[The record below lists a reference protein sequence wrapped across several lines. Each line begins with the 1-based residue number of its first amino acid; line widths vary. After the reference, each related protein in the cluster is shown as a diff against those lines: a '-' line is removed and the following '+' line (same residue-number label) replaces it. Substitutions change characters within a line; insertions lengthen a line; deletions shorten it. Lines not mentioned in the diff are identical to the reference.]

1 MAKAIKTNVLRH
13 LDALKI
19 PYETREYTVDDDN
32 FDGKLVAEKVDLPA
46 EMIYKTLVLVGDT
59 LPHLVCVIPVELELD
74 LKAVAR
80 AAGCKSVHMLPQKDL
95 LPLTGYLRGELG
107 MRGMCITDFSG
118 SSQYMDL
125 VDGLIAGSD
134 IWDSPMPKIHTTKA
148 ANYENDAYI
157 VTQMRNAMHHI
168 LYTVVNSNAMNGWSS
183 TDTLK
188 TVTPWWQTAI
198 YALIAV
204 MAVLTILCAW
214 QLSKAKKG
222 MVDTAPAADQ
232 K

>member
-95 LPLTGYLRGELG
+95 LPLTGYLRGGCSPIG
-107 MRGMCITDFSG
+107 MKKAFPHLRGQRGAAFGACQRQRGRARVSG
-118 SSQYMDL
+118 DSGGGRARRLHKSE
-125 VDGLIAGSD
+125 VRRPVPGL
-134 IWDSPMPKIHTTKA
+134 K
-148 ANYENDAYI
+148 
-157 VTQMRNAMHHI
+157 
-168 LYTVVNSNAMNGWSS
+168 
-183 TDTLK
+183 
-188 TVTPWWQTAI
+188 
-198 YALIAV
+198 
-204 MAVLTILCAW
+204 
-214 QLSKAKKG
+214 
-222 MVDTAPAADQ
+222 
-232 K
+232 